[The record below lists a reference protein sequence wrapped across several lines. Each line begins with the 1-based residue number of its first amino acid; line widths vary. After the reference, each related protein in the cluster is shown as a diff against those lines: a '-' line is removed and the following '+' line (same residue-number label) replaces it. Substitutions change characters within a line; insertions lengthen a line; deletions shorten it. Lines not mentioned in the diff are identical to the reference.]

1 MQGDWD
7 SPGVESNVYI
17 SGNFTIMTQEMADQ
31 QDPKYRENDSENG
44 AFTSKARCVR
54 LIMMSLTIQSERYRY
69 CRSSYFLLD
78 PVIEL
83 FCFCYD
89 IHISLDRLLGMSAI
103 LWTGSNTSRR
113 NRIHNS

>member
-31 QDPKYRENDSENG
+31 QDPKYRENGSDNG

-54 LIMMSLTIQSERYRY
+54 LIMMSLTIQPERYRH
-69 CRSSYFLLD
+69 CRSPHVRHD
-78 PVIEL
+78 PVIDM
-83 FCFCYD
+83 F
-89 IHISLDRLLGMSAI
+89 LL
-103 LWTGSNTSRR
+103 
-113 NRIHNS
+113 

>member
-44 AFTSKARCVR
+44 AFISKARCVR
-54 LIMMSLTIQSERYRY
+54 LIMMSLTIQPERYRH
-69 CRSSYFLLD
+69 CRSPHIRHDQLTSFLL
-78 PVIEL
+78 
-83 FCFCYD
+83 
-89 IHISLDRLLGMSAI
+89 
-103 LWTGSNTSRR
+103 
-113 NRIHNS
+113 